1 MADRQLP
8 PSDLRRAPP
17 SEPRPDTAK
26 PSGSEGR
33 KPSGSGEPSFETA
46 LDRLEAI
53 VGRLEDGDLALEDAL
68 AGFEEGVRLSR
79 RLADRLADAER
90 RIERLTREGGVL
102 ATRPL
107 EGPDDPEGSA
117 AEDPE
122 GSA

>member
-1 MADRQLP
+1 MADRDQP
-8 PSDLRRAPP
+8 PPDPRRASSDRTDPAQPP
-17 SEPRPDTAK
+17 GASPEPA
-26 PSGSEGR
+26 
-33 KPSGSGEPSFETA
+33 GEPPFEAA

-90 RIERLTREGGVL
+90 RIERLVREGGVI

-107 EGPDDPEGSA
+107 DEACAG
-117 AEDPE
+117 EDPE